1 MTKVLLHN
9 EKEQLS
15 GLLCFDGEF
24 FEAFGFAIGGSIE
37 SLTRIPLELIG
48 SADASFD
55 SGMLKTPRLEI
66 EGRSDV
72 GVAGSTL
79 IPIDPDPSEQAAVAQ
94 LVEEIQTAVSQ
105 RGDA

>member
-1 MTKVLLHN
+1 MTKVLLKN
-9 EKEQLS
+9 EKEQLA

-24 FEAFGFAIGGSIE
+24 FEAFGFTIGGGIE

-48 SADASFD
+48 SASASFD

-72 GVAGSTL
+72 GVEGSTL

-94 LVEEIQTAVSQ
+94 LVDEIQKAISE
-105 RGDA
+105 RGDV